1 MSTARGTQRRVIALL
16 LLLAALGGLGAV
28 ALGAAAERAPITTVA
43 GTTER
48 ERPSS
53 APTAEVP
60 SDPGWST
67 PEAPDRPPRT
77 ELGAAPLLVLLSL
90 LGLVLA
96 VLAVWLAVRM
106 RALARPAP
114 ATATAASE
122 DELTAAQAR
131 TALAEARDPLARL
144 VDAQDAVIAAWTAL
158 ERSLAAAGVTR
169 HPSRTTFEF
178 VVEVLAALDLDRAA
192 LDDLA
197 ALYRRALFDPEPLTE
212 EDRAVAM
219 TSLDRLTAGL
229 EATAAARMSGARARD
244 KGAADGGHGRDVGPA
259 TGARPRDDR
268 PPTGERPRDLG
279 SAGGARIRDDDGSAG
294 A

>member
-1 MSTARGTQRRVIALL
+1 MSTSRETQRRVIALL

-43 GTTER
+43 STTER

-212 EDRAVAM
+212 EDRVVAM

-229 EATAAARMSGARARD
+229 EATSAAA
-244 KGAADGGHGRDVGPA
+244 
-259 TGARPRDDR
+259 
-268 PPTGERPRDLG
+268 
-279 SAGGARIRDDDGSAG
+279 SAGEHPRAEDGSAER
-294 A
+294 

>member
-1 MSTARGTQRRVIALL
+1 MSTAQGTQRRVIALL

-28 ALGAAAERAPITTVA
+28 ALGAAAERAPITCS
-43 GTTER
+43 GGSRER
-48 ERPSS
+48 EEPSP
-53 APTAEVP
+53 APTAEGW

-67 PEAPDRPPRT
+67 PEAPDRRPRA

-90 LGLVLA
+90 LGLALA

-114 ATATAASE
+114 APATAASE

-178 VVEVLAALDLDRAA
+178 IVEVLAALDLDRAA

-197 ALYRRALFDPEPLTE
+197 ALYGRALFDPEPLTE

-244 KGAADGGHGRDVGPA
+244 DGSADGGAAHDVGSM
-259 TGARPRDDR
+259 TGARPRSGR
-268 PPTGERPRDLG
+268 PAAGQSSRDIG
-279 SAGGARIRDDDGSAG
+279 PAGGRRARGGDGG
-294 A
+294 ADA

>member
-1 MSTARGTQRRVIALL
+1 MSTSRGTQRRVIALL

-43 GTTER
+43 STTER
-48 ERPSS
+48 EQPSRT
-53 APTAEVP
+53 PTAEVP

-114 ATATAASE
+114 APATAASE

-212 EDRAVAM
+212 EDRVVAM

-229 EATAAARMSGARARD
+229 EATSAAA
-244 KGAADGGHGRDVGPA
+244 
-259 TGARPRDDR
+259 
-268 PPTGERPRDLG
+268 
-279 SAGGARIRDDDGSAG
+279 SAGEHPRAEDGSAER
-294 A
+294 

>member
-1 MSTARGTQRRVIALL
+1 MSTARGTQHRVIALL

-28 ALGAAAERAPITTVA
+28 ALGAAAERAPITSS
-43 GTTER
+43 GGSRER
-48 ERPSS
+48 EEPSP
-53 APTAEVP
+53 APTAEGW

-67 PEAPDRPPRT
+67 PEAPDRPPRA

-90 LGLVLA
+90 LGLALA

-106 RALARPAP
+106 RALARPTPAP
-114 ATATAASE
+114 ATAASE

-212 EDRAVAM
+212 EDRVVAM

-229 EATAAARMSGARARD
+229 ETTATMRTSGDRA
-244 KGAADGGHGRDVGPA
+244 
-259 TGARPRDDR
+259 
-268 PPTGERPRDLG
+268 
-279 SAGGARIRDDDGSAG
+279 RDDDGSAG

>member
-43 GTTER
+43 STTER
-48 ERPSS
+48 GQPSRT
-53 APTAEVP
+53 PTAEVP

-212 EDRAVAM
+212 EDRVVAM

-229 EATAAARMSGARARD
+229 EATSAAA
-244 KGAADGGHGRDVGPA
+244 
-259 TGARPRDDR
+259 
-268 PPTGERPRDLG
+268 
-279 SAGGARIRDDDGSAG
+279 SAGEHPRAEDGSAER
-294 A
+294 

>member
-1 MSTARGTQRRVIALL
+1 MTEDHSTQRRVVALL
-16 LLLAALGGLGAV
+16 LLVAALGGLGAV
-28 ALGAAAERAPITTVA
+28 SLGAAAERAPITSS
-43 GTTER
+43 GGSRER
-48 ERPSS
+48 EEPSP
-53 APTAEVP
+53 APTAEAP

-67 PEAPDRPPRT
+67 PEVPPQPPRT

-212 EDRAVAM
+212 EDRVVAM

-229 EATAAARMSGARARD
+229 EATSAAA
-244 KGAADGGHGRDVGPA
+244 
-259 TGARPRDDR
+259 
-268 PPTGERPRDLG
+268 
-279 SAGGARIRDDDGSAG
+279 SAGEHPRAEDGSAER
-294 A
+294 